1 MAGKTIKQLTSRVN
15 PALTDYLYLVAGE
28 NDYNVTLQKLADL
41 LGVEGTEGWRT
52 ITIDAGTTHYL
63 PVEDATKI
71 GAVVI
76 EYFIRRDGRSYHA
89 GVVTIRNDGT
99 NVDYEDYWPT
109 IDSDDNGITFDAQLA
124 SGFLQLNISADSS
137 DPNSVAFN
145 YRITVRKPLVVLT
158 N

>member
-76 EYFIRRDGRSYHA
+76 EYFIRRDGRPYHA
-89 GVVTIRNDGT
+89 GIITIRNDGT

-109 IDSDDNGITFDAQLA
+109 IDSDDNGITFASQLV
-124 SGFLQLNISADSS
+124 SGFLQLNISADDSDANSS
-137 DPNSVAFN
+137 TFN